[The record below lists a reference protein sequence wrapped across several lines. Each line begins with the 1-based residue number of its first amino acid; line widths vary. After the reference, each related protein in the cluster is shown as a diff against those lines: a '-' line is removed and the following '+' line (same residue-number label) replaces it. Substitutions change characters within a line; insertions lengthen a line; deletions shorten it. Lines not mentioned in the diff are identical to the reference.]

1 MVGSVQ
7 PITRRPTVPA
17 LIFAAVPA
25 GSGAGVVHQVLAQT
39 IGGYS
44 VRTYP
49 PAWEYWPPRLR
60 RLRDPAAALVHAPP
74 DHAVFVCPRR
84 TPLVITFHNY
94 VLDPAMRPYSSLA
107 QQLHYAGD
115 LRLFTRLA
123 LRRAAAVTAVSEFT
137 ARLVREDTGFDGPIT
152 VIPNGVDVARF
163 SPAERTQQA
172 GPLRVLF
179 SGNLTRRK
187 GAHLL
192 PEIARLAGPNVEIH
206 YTAGPRSGIAD
217 PRWAGLHPVGR
228 VPHADMP
235 ALYRRFDV
243 LLLPTV
249 REGMSLALLEA
260 MASGLAVVASDAASN
275 PELVAHEAGGL
286 LCPMDD
292 PEAYAAALRRLAAD
306 RDLIRRMG
314 DHNREVVKARYSI
327 GRMVAGYRALFER
340 VLGRSLDT
348 HAEQPPLRG

>member
-1 MVGSVQ
+1 M
-7 PITRRPTVPA
+7 TRRPTVSA
-17 LIFAAVPA
+17 LIFASVPA
-25 GSGAGVVHQVLAQT
+25 GSGAGVVHQVLAHA
-39 IGGYS
+39 IGGYA
-44 VRTYP
+44 VNTYP

-60 RLRDPAAALVHAPP
+60 RLRDSAAALVHAPP
-74 DHAVFVCPRR
+74 DHAVFVCPPRV
-84 TPLVITFHNY
+84 PLVITFHNY
-94 VLDPAMRPYSSLA
+94 VLDPAMRPYSSLV
-107 QQLHYAGD
+107 QRVHYAGD

-137 ARLVREDTGFDGPIT
+137 AQLVREDMGFAGHIE
-152 VIPNGVDVARF
+152 VIPNGIDAARF
-163 SPAERTQQA
+163 RPAAGPREP

-192 PEIARLAGPNVEIH
+192 PEIARLAGADVEIH
-206 YTAGPRSGIAD
+206 YTAGARTGIAD

-228 VPHADMP
+228 VPHANMP

-260 MASGLAVVASDAASN
+260 MASGLAVVASDVASN
-275 PELVAHEAGGL
+275 PELVAHETGGL
-286 LCPMDD
+286 LCPVDD

-314 DHNREVVKARYSI
+314 DHNRDVVKARYSI
-327 GRMVAGYRALFER
+327 GRMVAAYRALFER

-348 HAEQPPLRG
+348 PAEQPPPTG